1 MLSDWIKTVHKG
13 IFWLKSQLTPRQFL
27 LISAVIVGLSA
38 AWAVVLLKS
47 FAHWVYVFAGDLHQH
62 VHFPFLN
69 VVLPVIGIVLTVFIV
84 KRVLKGNLEKGT
96 WRIVYAIRQR
106 NSLMP
111 RAQMYAQ
118 AITSSITVGFGGSA
132 GLESPVTITGAAFGS
147 NYAHKYRLSK
157 KDRTLLLACGVAA
170 AIGAAFNAPIAGVLF
185 TMEVLLAD
193 VGITAFIPLM
203 LAAASGSILSTILL
217 NPNIL
222 LSFQKIQPIQITNIP
237 FYIVLGILC
246 GFISVYHLR
255 AFHRVEQFLERLKWG
270 SYTKAIVGASV
281 LSGLILVFP
290 PLFGEGMASIKLLSL
305 ENPEL
310 TLKNTFFESLSS
322 PWMFLIFCG
331 AIIFFKAIATGLTL
345 GSGGNGGNFAPSL
358 FVGSYTGFAFAYG
371 LNLTGWIPSLP
382 VTNFTVAGMAGVLS
396 GLFHAPLTAMFLIA
410 EITGGYELLIPLMI
424 VSSISFALSKY
435 YTPHSMDMLRL
446 ASDAPISGTSEK
458 DKQILGSMNRLEV
471 METTVVVLSPRD
483 TLQTLLDTI
492 QESPQGIFPVVRSDG
507 KLLGMLYLD
516 DLPDYLQLMRS
527 APHTSLN
534 ELMSPIQITVGP
546 DDPLESVM
554 ALMDSYNLNYIP
566 VVFHDQV
573 TGYYSKNRILESY
586 RKNLVDS
593 FVE

>member
-1 MLSDWIKTVHKG
+1 
-13 IFWLKSQLTPRQFL
+13 
-27 LISAVIVGLSA
+27 
-38 AWAVVLLKS
+38 
-47 FAHWVYVFAGDLHQH
+47 
-62 VHFPFLN
+62 
-69 VVLPVIGIVLTVFIV
+69 
-84 KRVLKGNLEKGT
+84 
-96 WRIVYAIRQR
+96 
-106 NSLMP
+106 
-111 RAQMYAQ
+111 
-118 AITSSITVGFGGSA
+118 
-132 GLESPVTITGAAFGS
+132 
-147 NYAHKYRLSK
+147 
-157 KDRTLLLACGVAA
+157 
-170 AIGAAFNAPIAGVLF
+170 
-185 TMEVLLAD
+185 ME
-193 VGITAFIPLM
+193 
-203 LAAASGSILSTILL
+203 
-217 NPNIL
+217 
-222 LSFQKIQPIQITNIP
+222 
-237 FYIVLGILC
+237 
-246 GFISVYHLR
+246 
-255 AFHRVEQFLERLKWG
+255 
-270 SYTKAIVGASV
+270 
-281 LSGLILVFP
+281 
-290 PLFGEGMASIKLLSL
+290 SIKLLSL

-371 LNLTGWIPSLP
+371 LNLTGWIPNLP

-410 EITGGYELLIPLMI
+410 ELTGGYELLIPLMI

-458 DKQILGSMNRLEV
+458 DKQILGSMSRHEV
-471 METTVVVLSPRD
+471 METMVVVLSPRD

-492 QESPQGIFPVVRSDG
+492 QESPQAIFPVVRSDG

-566 VVFHDQV
+566 IVFHEQV
-573 TGYYSKNRILESY
+573 TGYYSRNRILESY

>member
-1 MLSDWIKTVHKG
+1 MLSNWIRSVHKG
-13 IFWLKSQLTPRQFL
+13 IFWLKSHLTPRQFL
-27 LISAVIVGLSA
+27 LLSAVIVGISA
-38 AWAVVLLKS
+38 AGAVVLLKS
-47 FAHWVYVFAGDLHQH
+47 FAHWVYVFAGDLHQR

-69 VVLPVIGIVLTVFIV
+69 VILPVIGIVLTVFIV
-84 KRVLKGNLEKGT
+84 KRVLNGKLEKGT
-96 WRIVYAIRQR
+96 WRIVYAIRHR

-147 NYAHKYRLSK
+147 NYAHSYRLSK

-217 NPNIL
+217 SPNII
-222 LSFQKIQPIQITNIP
+222 LSFDKIQAIQVTNIP
-237 FYIVLGILC
+237 FYMILGVLC

-255 AFHRVEQFLERLKWG
+255 MFNRVEHFLEQLKWG
-270 SYTKAIVGASV
+270 VYTKAIIGATV
-281 LSGLILVFP
+281 LSGLIIVFP
-290 PLFGEGMASIKLLSL
+290 PFFGEGMESIKLLSL
-305 ENPEL
+305 EKPEL
-310 TLKNTFFESLSS
+310 ALKNTLFEAHSS
-322 PWMFLIFCG
+322 PLIFLIFCG
-331 AIIFFKAIATGLTL
+331 AIIFLKAIATGLTL

-371 LNLTGWIPSLP
+371 LNLTGWITHLP
-382 VTNFTVAGMAGVLS
+382 VTNFTVAGMAGLLS

-424 VSSISFALSKY
+424 VSSLSFALSKY
-435 YTPHSMDMLRL
+435 YTPHSMDMMKL
-446 ASDAPISGTSEK
+446 ASDAPVSGSSEK
-458 DKQILGSMNRLEV
+458 DKQILGSMNRQEM
-471 METTVVVLSPRD
+471 MEQTVVVLSPHD
-483 TLQTLLDTI
+483 TLQTFLDTVL
-492 QESPQGIFPVVRSDG
+492 ESPQAIFPVVRSDG
-507 KLLGMLYLD
+507 KLLGMLYLE
-516 DLPDYLQLMRS
+516 DLPDYLQFMRT
-527 APHTSLN
+527 APHASLE
-534 ELMSPIQITVGP
+534 ELMSPIEVTVGP
-546 DDPLESVM
+546 DDALESVM
-554 ALMDSYNLNYIP
+554 ALMDRFHLNYIP
-566 VVFHDQV
+566 IVFHDQV
-573 TGYYSKNRILESY
+573 TGYYSKNKILESY